1 MTTTVRIHSR
11 EETETLDEAGEA
23 RPVLG
28 VTYSTRLIPPTT
40 VFIPLA
46 EVTEQRIADAIRE
59 DLAAR
64 ETEPTTTLEV

>member
-1 MTTTVRIHSR
+1 MTTVRVHSR

-28 VTYSTRLIPPTT
+28 VTYSTKLIPPTT

-46 EVTEQRIADAIRE
+46 EVTEERIAAVIRE

-64 ETEPTTTLEV
+64 QAAPPATLEV